1 MTQDKLLKIA
11 ARLYRGDAV
20 TTELLRSRYRCSPA
34 GAKRAMRKLRE
45 NLPVEAEREGQRTVL
60 RIRQAPKVAPTTW
73 MQL

>member
-20 TTELLRSRYRCSPA
+20 TTELLRNRYSPA

-45 NLPVEAEREGQRTVL
+45 NLPVETEREGQLTVL
-60 RIRQAPKVAPTTW
+60 RIRQAPKVAPTKW